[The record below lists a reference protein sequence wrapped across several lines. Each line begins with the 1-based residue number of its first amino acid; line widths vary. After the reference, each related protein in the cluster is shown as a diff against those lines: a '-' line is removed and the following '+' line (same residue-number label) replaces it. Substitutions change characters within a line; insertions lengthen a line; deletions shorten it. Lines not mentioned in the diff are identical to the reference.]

1 VLVGPESCCPRLN
14 PSLGHISFKKRA
26 NKTRIMVAPQK
37 KQAWK
42 AESEEAALL
51 FNLFQERAFHP
62 DSYSAAGIYRN
73 EDLNPIFGKF
83 DSKNFGRYCQTQ
95 ANRVNRH
102 EKYGTGLSLNF
113 KRLVKKVRE
122 KHLDLLKKLA
132 PWQEFE
138 NSSDEEDDDYNSKEE
153 KKENEN
159 NSSSESQSDNETL
172 EEESL
177 SDLVLDGTGRFEPSI
192 GGGSTESLRERKNS
206 VENAPRL
213 QKNRHTPVK
222 FPAPL
227 LPPVPAPKRSA
238 IQHTTPCAVQQS
250 ATTTTTRGECA
261 PRATTSPT
269 NVQSTFSIQAHWIE
283 EQCTPTKS
291 IVVHANSRI
300 RVTWRLEYGWDG
312 DIYISEDGRSI
323 VQDTLYQEQDVLFDT
338 ARHFENDG
346 IFDRN
351 DIYFSLM
358 SQERKLTYQHFQR
371 KNPPPR
377 PGQSYP
383 PPRAVL
389 IRETIFKFP
398 FSVRRQFQDHFGIP
412 QQGILIDSIGKLG
425 DWAIGYLQRESPDDK
440 DDATPVARR
449 RQH

>member
-1 VLVGPESCCPRLN
+1 
-14 PSLGHISFKKRA
+14 
-26 NKTRIMVAPQK
+26 MVAPQK

-51 FNLFQERAFHP
+51 FNLFQERVFHP

-138 NSSDEEDDDYNSKEE
+138 NSSDEEEDDDDNSKEE

-159 NSSSESQSDNETL
+159 NSSSESESDNESL

-177 SDLVLDGTGRFEPSI
+177 SNLVLDGTGRFEPSI
-192 GGGSTESLRERKNS
+192 GGCTESRRERKNG
-206 VENAPRL
+206 VDNPTL
-213 QKNRHTPVK
+213 QNRHSPVR
-222 FPAPL
+222 FSPS
-227 LPPVPAPKRSA
+227 LPPVPTPKRAA
-238 IQHTTPCAVQQS
+238 IQHTAPCAVQQS
-250 ATTTTTRGECA
+250 TTTTFQRPIEDISNTRGECA
-261 PRATTSPT
+261 PSATISSPT
-269 NVQSTFSIQAHWIE
+269 NVQSSFTIQAHWIQ

-300 RVTWRLEYGWDG
+300 RVAWRLEYGWEG

-323 VQDTLYQEQDVLFDT
+323 VQDTLYQEQDLLFDT
-338 ARHFENDG
+338 TKHFENDG

-358 SQERKLTYQHFQR
+358 SQERRLTYQDFLR
-371 KNPPPR
+371 KNPPTCR
-377 PGQSYP
+377 PGRSYP
-383 PPRAVL
+383 PPGAVL

-425 DWAIGYLQRESPDDK
+425 DWAIGYLQRESPDEEAE
-440 DDATPVARR
+440 ATPVARR
-449 RQH
+449 RR